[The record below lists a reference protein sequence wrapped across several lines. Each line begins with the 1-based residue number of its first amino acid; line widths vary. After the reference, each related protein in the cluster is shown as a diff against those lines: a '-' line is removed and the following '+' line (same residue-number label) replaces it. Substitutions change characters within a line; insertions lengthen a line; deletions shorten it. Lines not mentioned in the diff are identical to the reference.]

1 MSVEIRDFFLYLLY
15 YIQPAIARTSSSAG
29 FLDFFFPP
37 FDENNGM
44 QKKKKKS
51 FGKGA
56 GQISSNC
63 LVIGKWFSFLT
74 IFLAGWEQGR
84 CGVVGTASSWP
95 DVRWDRGGGSLLAG
109 LWSASHLCSFHPP
122 DLWPGINPERPF
134 TLACS
139 LGPALAGR
147 PAFPWDYRWLLEAPY
162 TCFSWCTMHLAARQ
176 DLQFHPPQGAEQ
188 GLGRWGG
195 GWQPERLPFACAL
208 LFRGSSGINYHLMA
222 TPGPRPFACL
232 SCEKDL
238 EEPTY
243 GFDRS
248 NCRLIEWMQG
258 WGGWVSLPALSTLGC

>member
-1 MSVEIRDFFLYLLY
+1 MQRQEPYATCSSVNVGGNKRLFFVPTVLHS
-15 YIQPAIARTSSSAG
+15 TSNCQDLQLSRFSG
-29 FLDFFFPP
+29 FLFSPLRWEQWDAK
-37 FDENNGM
+37 
-44 QKKKKKS
+44 KKKKKS

-147 PAFPWDYRWLLEAPY
+147 PEFPWDYRWLLEAPY

-195 GWQPERLPFACAL
+195 GGSQ
-208 LFRGSSGINYHLMA
+208 RG
-222 TPGPRPFACL
+222 
-232 SCEKDL
+232 
-238 EEPTY
+238 
-243 GFDRS
+243 
-248 NCRLIEWMQG
+248 CRLHVLFYFVAHLVSITIWWQRQARGPLHVCPVRKIWKNRHMVLIAAIAG
-258 WGGWVSLPALSTLGC
+258 W